1 MSGVTEQDS
10 ATNQETTMA
19 RIRSGMSNDAQDI
32 LELMRL
38 AVGGAGTLTQH
49 LLREYAAR
57 IIGSGVRSEL
67 GGC

>member
-1 MSGVTEQDS
+1 
-10 ATNQETTMA
+10 
-19 RIRSGMSNDAQDI
+19 MSNDAQDI

-57 IIGSGVRSEL
+57 IIGSGIRSDL

>member
-1 MSGVTEQDS
+1 
-10 ATNQETTMA
+10 MA

-32 LELMRL
+32 LELIRL

-49 LLREYAAR
+49 LLQEYALR
-57 IIGSGVRSEL
+57 IIAPGVASEL

>member
-10 ATNQETTMA
+10 ATNRETT
-19 RIRSGMSNDAQDI
+19 MSNDAQDI

-57 IIGSGVRSEL
+57 IIGSGIRSDL